1 MLARQSPSA
10 ITTRSICL
18 TCGAQ
23 MPLEF
28 VQPALDGKR
37 VDNHVFRCISG
48 GLTETYDFDR
58 EYPGRLDR
66 SRTLL
71 QPKL

>member
-18 TCGAQ
+18 TCGAK
-23 MPLEF
+23 MLLEF
-28 VQPALDGKR
+28 VQPAFNGKR
-37 VDNHVFRCISG
+37 VDNHVFKCTRC

-58 EYPGRLDR
+58 E
-66 SRTLL
+66 
-71 QPKL
+71 

>member
-10 ITTRSICL
+10 IATRIICL

-28 VQPALDGKR
+28 VQPVLDGKR
-37 VDNHVFRCISG
+37 VDNHVFRCISC

-58 EYPGRLDR
+58 E
-66 SRTLL
+66 
-71 QPKL
+71 

>member
-10 ITTRSICL
+10 IATRIICL

-28 VQPALDGKR
+28 VQPAFNGKR
-37 VDNHVFRCISG
+37 VDNHVFRCTSCG
-48 GLTETYDFDR
+48 RTETYDFDP
-58 EYPGRLDR
+58 E
-66 SRTLL
+66 
-71 QPKL
+71 